1 MVRNARNVRNV
12 RNVRLFYIHQGPGR
26 TQRAAAKERG
36 CKRAAQAQG
45 SRQAKRPTTPLP
57 SLARYLDLA
66 DDADGRSDF
75 GNAL

>member
-1 MVRNARNVRNV
+1 MQAGSTGARK
-12 RNVRLFYIHQGPGR
+12 QAGE
-26 TQRAAAKERG
+26 AADNTA
-36 CKRAAQAQG
+36 
-45 SRQAKRPTTPLP
+45 TP